1 MANRND
7 FKLLHAKCVN
17 LYENVLST
25 LKIDK
30 PSLLDLTDIE
40 KARYGFYYLVLQTIT
55 DGNEIDEF
63 TDMICDTD
71 FNSRFFNSPE
81 KDEGIDAAYFDNEH
95 KQIVSE

>member
-63 TDMICDTD
+63 TDMICCLLYT
-71 FNSRFFNSPE
+71 SPSPR
-81 KDEGIDAAYFDNEH
+81 DRG
-95 KQIVSE
+95 